1 MNILITG
8 SRKGIGHFMATQYLE
23 RGHTVIGCSR
33 SEAEIDHP
41 QYCHFEVDVTDEK
54 AIRAM
59 LREITRTFGSLDALI
74 TNAGVAS
81 MNHLLTTTRDTAQNI
96 IDTNLMGTFLMT
108 RDCGK
113 LMSRAGKGR
122 IINLTTVAAGLR
134 LEGEAIYAA
143 SKAAVA
149 NFTQT
154 AARELAPFNI
164 TVNAIGPTPI
174 ETDLIKAVPKD
185 KIQNLINLQPIKRL
199 GVYEDVLNVCD
210 FFLDDRSDFIT
221 GQVIYLGGVHD

>member
-59 LREITRTFGSLDALI
+59 LREITRTFGSLDTLI
-74 TNAGVAS
+74 NNAGVAS

-134 LEGEAIYAA
+134 LEGKPFMPPARPQLPI
-143 SKAAVA
+143 SRRQRHA
-149 NFTQT
+149 NG
-154 AARELAPFNI
+154 
-164 TVNAIGPTPI
+164 TVQHHRQRNRAHP
-174 ETDLIKAVPKD
+174 
-185 KIQNLINLQPIKRL
+185 
-199 GVYEDVLNVCD
+199 Y
-210 FFLDDRSDFIT
+210 
-221 GQVIYLGGVHD
+221 